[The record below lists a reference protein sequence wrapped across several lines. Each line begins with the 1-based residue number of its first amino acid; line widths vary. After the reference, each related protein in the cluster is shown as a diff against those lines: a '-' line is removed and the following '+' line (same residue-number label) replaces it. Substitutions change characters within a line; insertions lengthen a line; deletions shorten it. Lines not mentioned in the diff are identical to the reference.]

1 MIIIF
6 YVVVEIVATL
16 KRKGQEDALILLNI
30 YRPPIGTYILEL
42 PAGMVDAG
50 ETIEAAGLRELKEE
64 TGYTGKIV
72 ASPPVVVR
80 FSQAISNTSSRI
92 VFVEVDGD
100 LPENQKPETSLEE
113 DELCRTVILPV
124 SKAYDRLLELSEKTG
139 SVDGKL
145 FMLIAGFLNVQ
156 QFKSN

>member
-1 MIIIF
+1 MLIII
-6 YVVVEIVATL
+6 VVEIVATL

-50 ETIEAAGLRELKEE
+50 ESIETAGLRELKEE

-92 VFVEVDGD
+92 VFIEVDGD
-100 LPENQKPETSLEE
+100 LPENQNPKTSLEE
-113 DELCRTVILPV
+113 DELCRTVILPI
-124 SKAYDRLLELSEKTG
+124 STAYQRLLELSAETG
-139 SVDGKL
+139 SVDGKV
-145 FMLIAGFLNVQ
+145 FMLVAGFLNIQ